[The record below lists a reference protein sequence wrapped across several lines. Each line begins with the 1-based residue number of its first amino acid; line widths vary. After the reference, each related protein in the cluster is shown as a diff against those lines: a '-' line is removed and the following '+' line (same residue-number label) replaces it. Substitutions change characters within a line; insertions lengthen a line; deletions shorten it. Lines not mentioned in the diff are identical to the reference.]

1 MTDWSAYES
10 ELASGEAD
18 RVNSVIDDAEAI
30 AAELAD
36 LADSP
41 DGKIRESLLHAKQ
54 TIKST
59 GVSMVGELLRGAA
72 TEFDS

>member
-41 DGKIRESLLHAKQ
+41 DG
-54 TIKST
+54 
-59 GVSMVGELLRGAA
+59 
-72 TEFDS
+72 